1 MIMDLEDLAR
11 LSELK
16 SELKY
21 EQRKM
26 NKTIETELFD
36 LRDRVKRLEERAEL
50 SDLYRRVEKLE
61 KSKLKM
67 RPGRTIGCG

>member
-1 MIMDLEDLAR
+1 LAR

-16 SELKY
+16 YELKY

-26 NKTIETELFD
+26 NKTIETELSD

-50 SDLYRRVEKLE
+50 SDLHRRVEKLE
-61 KSKLKM
+61 NQNRS
-67 RPGRTIGCG
+67 IN

>member
-21 EQRKM
+21 EQCKK
-26 NKTIETELFD
+26 NKTIEIELSN

-50 SDLYRRVEKLE
+50 FDLHRRVEKLE
-61 KSKLKM
+61 NQN
-67 RPGRTIGCG
+67 

>member
-16 SELKY
+16 Y
-21 EQRKM
+21 EQRKK
-26 NKTIETELFD
+26 NKTIETELSD

-50 SDLYRRVEKLE
+50 SDLHRRVEKLE

-67 RPGRTIGCG
+67 RPERTIGCG

>member
-21 EQRKM
+21 EQRKK
-26 NKTIETELFD
+26 NKTIETELSD

-50 SDLYRRVEKLE
+50 SDLHRRVEKLE
-61 KSKLKM
+61 NQN
-67 RPGRTIGCG
+67 